1 MNSKK
6 TIALFVKV
14 VLWAAVIYFFYWAFS
29 TDKFAKIFLETD
41 EFLELLGQHVKLVSI
56 SAGLAILTS
65 VPLGILVTRPSL
77 RKKTEWIIVNVANLG
92 QTIPSL
98 AILALAMGFL
108 GIGLKAAV
116 VALYIYSLLP
126 ILQNTIAGLDS
137 VRPEM
142 KDAARGMGLTPAQI
156 LFKIELPSASS
167 SILAGIRTAVVL
179 NIGTAALAYLI
190 GGGGLGVWIF
200 TGIQLFNSTTL
211 ISGAVPVTLLAV
223 LVDLAFR
230 GIQYMLVPKG
240 IRLARKQA
248 IEST

>member
-1 MNSKK
+1 MNAKK
-6 TIALFVKV
+6 VTSYVIRLILWTLVIAFFFWAISENMFGKV
-14 VLWAAVIYFFYWAFS
+14 FEEPG
-29 TDKFAKIFLETD
+29 KFM
-41 EFLELLGQHVKLVSI
+41 ELLGRHLELVSI

-65 VPLGILVTRPSL
+65 VPLGILITRPSF
-77 RKKTEWIIVNVANLG
+77 RRSEWLIVNIANLG

-98 AILALAMGFL
+98 AVLALAMGFL
-108 GIGLKAAV
+108 GIGLKAAI

-142 KDAARGMGLTPAQI
+142 KDAAKGMGLTPAQV
-156 LFKIELPSASS
+156 LFKIELPAAASS
-167 SILAGIRTAVVL
+167 IIAGIRTAVVL

-200 TGIQLFNSTTL
+200 TGIQLFDNQTL

-223 LVDLAFR
+223 LVDLLFR
-230 GIQYMLVPKG
+230 GIEYLLVPKG
-240 IRLARKQA
+240 IRLARKSA
-248 IEST
+248 MESV

>member
-1 MNSKK
+1 MNAKK
-6 TIALFVKV
+6 ITAYIIRI
-14 VLWAAVIYFFYWAFS
+14 VLWALVIGFFWWAISGNMFGKIFAEP
-29 TDKFAKIFLETD
+29 DKFQ
-41 EFLELLGQHVKLVSI
+41 ELLTQHLRLVSI

-65 VPLGILVTRPSL
+65 VPLGILITRPKFRRS
-77 RKKTEWIIVNVANLG
+77 EWLLVNIANLG

-98 AILALAMGFL
+98 AVLALAMGFL
-108 GIGLKAAV
+108 GIGLKAAI

-137 VRPEM
+137 VNPAT
-142 KDAARGMGLTPAQI
+142 KDAAKGMGFTPAQV
-156 LFKIELPSASS
+156 LFRIELPSAAS

-200 TGIQLFNSTTL
+200 TGIQLFDNQTL

-223 LVDLAFR
+223 IVDLLFR
-230 GIQYMLVPKG
+230 GIQFLLVPKG
-240 IRLARKQA
+240 IRLARKSA
-248 IEST
+248 LESS

>member
-6 TIALFVKV
+6 LIAYIIRIILW
-14 VLWAAVIYFFYWAFS
+14 VLVISFFWWAISGGMFG
-29 TDKFAKIFLETD
+29 KIFAEPTK
-41 EFLELLGQHVKLVSI
+41 FKELLTQHLHLVSI

-65 VPLGILVTRPSL
+65 VPLGILVTRPRFRRS
-77 RKKTEWIIVNVANLG
+77 EWLIVNIANLG

-98 AILALAMGFL
+98 AVLALAMGFL
-108 GIGLKAAV
+108 GIGLKAAI

-142 KDAARGMGLTPAQI
+142 KDAAKGMGLTPLQV
-156 LFKIELPSASS
+156 LFRIELPSASA

-200 TGIQLFNSTTL
+200 TGIQLFDNQTL
-211 ISGAVPVTLLAV
+211 ISGAIPVTLLAV
-223 LVDLAFR
+223 LVDFGFR
-230 GIQYMLVPKG
+230 GIQYLLVPKG
-240 IRLARKQA
+240 IRLARKAA